1 MRLIEDLNSINDYL
15 EHLNCNFH
23 PEESKL
29 GKKILMIKRLGFWNL
44 KSELKMVRFKLV
56 SSFEASHFLFF
67 KVAKPSNV
75 PSKMVYPAIH
85 VESWRSAKA
94 INNAG
99 LFWRPIK
106 QLAALMSRH
115 GVTTEKEKTV
125 LPISSID
132 CCPYASMVVMLLFSV
147 YSK

>member
-1 MRLIEDLNSINDYL
+1 
-15 EHLNCNFH
+15 
-23 PEESKL
+23 
-29 GKKILMIKRLGFWNL
+29 
-44 KSELKMVRFKLV
+44 
-56 SSFEASHFLFF
+56 
-67 KVAKPSNV
+67 
-75 PSKMVYPAIH
+75 MVYPAIH

-115 GVTTEKEKTV
+115 GVTTEKKKTV